1 MRQVL
6 MMQILKRIPVKQ
18 VLTAASRQKLTE
30 QFEQDYL
37 RLKQECEQLWFE
49 QKKLE
54 KKQEFSKMEVEKR
67 FSAEI
72 QKRKDKMKRAEHL
85 LGQLEILPDDSELV
99 IDEVDSIVTVEAGDR
114 YEERMLDPQIIIKDG
129 IVIRAR

>member
-1 MRQVL
+1 

>member
-1 MRQVL
+1 
-6 MMQILKRIPVKQ
+6 MQILKRIPVKQ
-18 VLTAASRQKLTE
+18 VLTAASRKKLTE
-30 QFEQDYL
+30 QFEQDYF

-54 KKQEFSKMEVEKR
+54 KKQEFSKMDVEKR
-67 FSAEI
+67 FSTEI

-99 IDEVDSIVTVEAGDR
+99 IDEVDSIVTMEAGDR

>member
-1 MRQVL
+1 
-6 MMQILKRIPVKQ
+6 MQILKRIPVKQ
-18 VLTAASRQKLTE
+18 VLTAASRKKLTE
-30 QFEQDYL
+30 QFEQDYF

-54 KKQEFSKMEVEKR
+54 KKQEFSKMDVEKR
-67 FSAEI
+67 FSTEI

-85 LGQLEILPDDSELV
+85 LGQLEILPNDSELV
-99 IDEVDSIVTVEAGDR
+99 IDEVESIVTMEAGDR